1 MLKNPPILILDEATS
16 ALDSESELAV
26 QQALSKLMQGR
37 TCIIIA
43 HRLSTI
49 RHADQIIVLDHGN
62 IVESGNHDQLIQN
75 NGLYKR
81 LVDMQS
87 FH

>member
-1 MLKNPPILILDEATS
+1 M
-16 ALDSESELAV
+16 
-26 QQALSKLMQGR
+26 QQALSGLMQGR

-49 RHADQIIVLDHGN
+49 RHADHIIVMDHG
-62 IVESGNHDQLIQN
+62 IIAEQGTHQQLLALG
-75 NGLYKR
+75 GLYKR
-81 LVDMQS
+81 LVEMQT

>member
-16 ALDSESELAV
+16 ALDTESELAV
-26 QQALSKLMQGR
+26 QQALNHLMQGR

-49 RHADQIIVLDHGN
+49 RHADHIIVMEQGR
-62 IVESGNHDQLIQN
+62 IVERGTHQELIGHD
-75 NGLYKR
+75 GLYKR
-81 LVDMQS
+81 LVEMQS